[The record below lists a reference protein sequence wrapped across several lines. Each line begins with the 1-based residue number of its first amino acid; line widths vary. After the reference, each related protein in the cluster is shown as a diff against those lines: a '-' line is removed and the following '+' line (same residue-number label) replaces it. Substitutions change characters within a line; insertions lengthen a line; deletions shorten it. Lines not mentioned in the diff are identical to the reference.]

1 VAQIIAGTS
10 VTVVNLD
17 ELADEIVQAIKD
29 GITVNVGDVSVDTTE
44 IEDLLTQINNKIPSP
59 IDLAGLEN
67 VLNNLNISITNLT
80 QKLGII
86 GDTKIYGM
94 TPLQIPA
101 MTNDYTIS
109 FTVIQ
114 NGYLTDVTYSLSA
127 WNYEDNWDLLI
138 NDNKIFSNITTKE
151 YGENKHF
158 ENYRQIN
165 KNDTINII
173 FHNNSGSNKV
183 LWVDLGLLEIEEE
196 TT

>member
-1 VAQIIAGTS
+1 MAQIIAGTS

-101 MTNDYTIS
+101 MINDYTIS
-109 FTVIQ
+109 FT
-114 NGYLTDVTYSLSA
+114 
-127 WNYEDNWDLLI
+127 
-138 NDNKIFSNITTKE
+138 
-151 YGENKHF
+151 
-158 ENYRQIN
+158 
-165 KNDTINII
+165 
-173 FHNNSGSNKV
+173 
-183 LWVDLGLLEIEEE
+183 
-196 TT
+196 